1 MRVVGW
7 ISALFVVAALGAGLF
22 NVLHRPGDSTR
33 ALTASHRQQ
42 SAQVLVGPLAGRPSD
57 PPHVIPAPS
66 PIPTGIARPA
76 PAPSSSGGGSAPAPA
91 TQSRSI
97 VIGSRQQ
104 QLINADRAA
113 HGLGP
118 LSWSGCLSN
127 VAVANARRIAA
138 QGYLSHT
145 NGPSADL
152 SCGLG
157 NRAGENIGSWSLG
170 VNDAQLNTL
179 FMQSP
184 DHYANI
190 MGPYHY
196 VATAWVVGANG
207 AGYVAVEFS

>member
-1 MRVVGW
+1 MRVVRW
-7 ISALFVVAALGAGLF
+7 ITAFVVVAALGAGLYSAT
-22 NVLHRPGDSTR
+22 HRPA
-33 ALTASHRQQ
+33 ALAASRQPAANVFMGTLNDRQ
-42 SAQVLVGPLAGRPSD
+42 TD

-66 PIPTGIARPA
+66 PSPIPTAVAKA
-76 PAPSSSGGGSAPAPA
+76 PTGGGSAP
-91 TQSRSI
+91 TQRPSI

-118 LSWSGCLSN
+118 LSWSGCLDN

-145 NGPSADL
+145 NGPELDL
-152 SCGLG
+152 GCGLG
-157 NRAGENIGSWSLG
+157 YHAGENIGYWSLG
-170 VNDAQLNTL
+170 INDAQMNTM
-179 FMQSP
+179 FMNSP

-196 VATAWVVGANG
+196 VATAWVVASNG
-207 AGYVAVEFS
+207 YGYIAVEFS

>member
-1 MRVVGW
+1 M
-7 ISALFVVAALGAGLF
+7 
-22 NVLHRPGDSTR
+22 
-33 ALTASHRQQ
+33 
-42 SAQVLVGPLAGRPSD
+42 
-57 PPHVIPAPS
+57 
-66 PIPTGIARPA
+66 
-76 PAPSSSGGGSAPAPA
+76 
-91 TQSRSI
+91 
-97 VIGSRQQ
+97 
-104 QLINADRAA
+104 
-113 HGLGP
+113 
-118 LSWSGCLSN
+118 
-127 VAVANARRIAA
+127 AVANARRIAA